1 LHLDDPRKFTTKA
14 KYPPYRPLEAVMT
27 ATVTAVGGYDRE
39 PRVRDPLGQRGLLGV
54 RVPAV
59 PGCAAAAPG

>member
-1 LHLDDPRKFTTKA
+1 
-14 KYPPYRPLEAVMT
+14 MT

-39 PRVRDPLGQRGLLGV
+39 PRVLDPLGQRGLLGV